1 MLKRFR
7 VTALLIAIVACGAV
21 PSFAQDTSSALSFK
35 VPMTLFIAAAAL
47 DDAST
52 LYAMNHAPEGIPM
65 WSLMRDKPNTLTVA
79 VLGLGDTLAV
89 WTVQQFKG
97 RHQKLVKTF
106 LYTAASIHLSCGMRK
121 VVTLNVLRFL
131 PAR

>member
-1 MLKRFR
+1 MLKRLC

-21 PSFAQDTSSALSFK
+21 PSFAQDTSSALNFT

-52 LYAMNHAPEGIPM
+52 LYSMNHAHERTPM
-65 WSLMRDKPNTLTVA
+65 WSLIGDKPNTLTVA
-79 VLGLGDTLAV
+79 VLGDTLAV
-89 WTVQQFKG
+89 WGVQHFKG
-97 RHQKLVKTF
+97 KHPKLVKTF
-106 LYTAASIHLSCGMRK
+106 LYTAAGIHLSCGTRK
-121 VVTLNVLRFL
+121 VVTMNVLRLL

>member
-21 PSFAQDTSSALSFK
+21 PSFAQDTSSALNFK
-35 VPMTLFIAAAAL
+35 VPMTLFIAAAAF

-52 LYAMNHAPEGIPM
+52 LYSMNHAHEGTPM
-65 WSLMRDKPNTLTVA
+65 WSVMRDKPNTMTVA
-79 VLGLGDTLAV
+79 VLADTLAM
-89 WTVQQFKG
+89 WTVHHFKG
-97 RHQKLVKTF
+97 EHPKLVKTF
-106 LYTAASIHLSCGMRK
+106 LYTAAGIHLSCGTRK
-121 VVTLNVLRFL
+121 VVTLNVLRLL